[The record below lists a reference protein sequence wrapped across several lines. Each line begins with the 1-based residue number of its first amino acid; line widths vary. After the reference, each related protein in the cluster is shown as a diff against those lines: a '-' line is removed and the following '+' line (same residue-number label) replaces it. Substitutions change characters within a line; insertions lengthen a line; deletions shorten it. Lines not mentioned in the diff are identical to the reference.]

1 MIVAAIAYNLL
12 YLLRDMFFSSTPEDD
27 IGMKDFVRDAIN
39 IPCHTETKKVRGK
52 AVRQVS
58 LVLDKTNKYAKAF
71 FGKVREKSVGQLLL
85 PLSIHA
91 HFQQSLYSLRL

>member
-1 MIVAAIAYNLL
+1 MAYNQL

-27 IGMKDFVRDAIN
+27 VGMKDFVRDAIN
-39 IPCHTETKKVRGK
+39 IPCGIKTKKVRGK

-58 LVLDKTNKYAKAF
+58 LILDKTNRYARAF
-71 FGKVREKSVGQLLL
+71 FDKVKEKSVGQLLL

-91 HFQQSLYSLRL
+91 QFQETLYSLRL